1 MSTERDNH
9 KTVERELNQEALA
22 EAGEQG
28 RERIAEQ
35 LERRSP
41 ERTTEKSAAEL
52 SKEALKQA
60 TTKEKEPSHKEKLA
74 DNPER
79 RQKGPITKR
88 QQAEAF
94 DRTMTDARTHMTPA
108 ERTFSKVIHNPV
120 VEKTS
125 EVVGSTVARP
135 NAILSGSISAFI
147 IVLGVFLIAKHY
159 GYPLSGAETVI
170 AFVIG
175 WLIGIVYDFLRT
187 MVTGGR

>member
-1 MSTERDNH
+1 MSTERGNH
-9 KTVERELNQEALA
+9 KTVERELNQEALT
-22 EAGEQG
+22 EAAKQG

-41 ERTTEKSAAEL
+41 ERSAEKSAAEL

-60 TTKEKEPSHKEKLA
+60 TAKEKEASYKEKSP
-74 DNPER
+74 DNPEH

-94 DRTMTDARTHMTPA
+94 DRTMADTRTHMTPA

-147 IVLGVFLIAKHY
+147 IVLGVFLVAKHY
-159 GYPLSGAETVI
+159 GYPLSGAETVV

-187 MVTGGR
+187 MITGGR